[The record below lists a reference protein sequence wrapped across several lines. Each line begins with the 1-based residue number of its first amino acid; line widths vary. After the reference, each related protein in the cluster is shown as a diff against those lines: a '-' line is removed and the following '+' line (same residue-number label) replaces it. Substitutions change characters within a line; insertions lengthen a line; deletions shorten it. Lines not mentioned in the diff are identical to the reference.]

1 MLNKPGFE
9 EEYLDILQNIEMAV
23 VSIFNQHL
31 ELIDFNVETALQT
44 LIKTYRGEARGRIGK
59 PPANQLAAEVYT
71 SMKTMCDWRLGREL
85 LSLKDD
91 TSVDFAISPVSVDE
105 IITCLQRIRR
115 SLKRW
120 SKQGGRQ
127 GYFYFVS
134 KFVG

>member
-9 EEYLDILQNIEMAV
+9 EEYLDILQNIEMAIV
-23 VSIFNQHL
+23 PIFNQHP
-31 ELIDFNVETALQT
+31 ELIDFNVETALQA
-44 LIKTYRGEARGRIGK
+44 LIKTYRGEAQGRIGQ
-59 PPANQLAAEVYT
+59 PPANQLAEEVYT
-71 SMKTMCDWRLGREL
+71 SMKTMCDLRLGREH

-105 IITCLQRIRR
+105 IIACLQRIRR

-127 GYFYFVS
+127 GYLYFVS